1 MADDKRP
8 VNSQPQGTAPMLV
21 GGNRNARNFPIDSD
35 GRRDWSYGLLDCF
48 DRRGLYCWTMGC
60 PCVVYSKNRQRL
72 RSLQNQG
79 RPLVGGGERYDKQCC
94 IYCAL
99 SFSGFCWA
107 IKMQSRTR
115 AEVRERYGIREDS
128 NGDYITSWCFAP
140 CALTQERRE
149 IELEENSF

>member
-1 MADDKRP
+1 
-8 VNSQPQGTAPMLV
+8 
-21 GGNRNARNFPIDSD
+21 
-35 GRRDWSYGLLDCF
+35 
-48 DRRGLYCWTMGC
+48 MGC

-107 IKMQSRTR
+107 IKMQVCRDVDKMYSHMTVPR
-115 AEVRERYGIREDS
+115 
-128 NGDYITSWCFAP
+128 
-140 CALTQERRE
+140 
-149 IELEENSF
+149 